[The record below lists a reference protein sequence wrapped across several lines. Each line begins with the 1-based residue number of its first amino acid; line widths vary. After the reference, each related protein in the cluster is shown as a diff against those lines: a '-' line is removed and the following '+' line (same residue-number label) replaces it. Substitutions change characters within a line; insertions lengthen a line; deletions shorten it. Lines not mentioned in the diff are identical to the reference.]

1 MESAEIIERLYSL
14 GHFNNPARETGVRLA
29 DLPKLRLTDAVV
41 REAIRSYQD
50 YMRGEVG
57 TDDAHAPAFAEL
69 IEAPRCGF
77 PDFPVDDAGERLYAS
92 DTPLEANWPIS
103 CRMRLKYGRIFET
116 LRGLTKTQVDQML
129 IAAMNCWN
137 YSLEVSLTPNG
148 ENWAKS
154 GAHVWCDAA
163 PLSGPTLAWSY
174 LANNDCNSPK
184 QQRINSG
191 RAWEFWFAV
200 TTMAHE
206 IGHVLGHQHLS
217 EPGALM
223 RPEIN
228 QQSLGRKGWQAAA
241 DFGQSKRLGYTV
253 KNTSRPSDEVMIR
266 IPGSDPGPTPG
277 PGPVPTPGPTPAN
290 PFANFRMV
298 NKATDD
304 EFLIVPAPK
313 F

>member
-1 MESAEIIERLYSL
+1 MESAEILERLYRL
-14 GHFNNPARETGVRLA
+14 GYFSGTGL
-29 DLPKLRLTDAVV
+29 KLTDMPRITLTSKFSRDAITRYQQFMTGSVV
-41 REAIRSYQD
+41 
-50 YMRGEVG
+50 
-57 TDDAHAPAFAEL
+57 TDDGRSPAFAEVMA
-69 IEAPRCGF
+69 IPRCGF
-77 PDFPVDDAGERLYAS
+77 PDFPVDDAGERMYAS

-103 CRMRLKYGRIFET
+103 CRMRLKYGRVFET
-116 LRGLTKTQVDQML
+116 VRGLTKTQVDQML

-163 PLSGPTLAWSY
+163 PLSGSILAWSY

-191 RAWEFWFAV
+191 RSWEFWFAV

-217 EPGALM
+217 EAGALM

-228 QQSLGRKGWQAAA
+228 QQSLARKGWQAAA

-253 KNTSRPSDEVMIR
+253 KNTSRPTDEVMIR
-266 IPGSDPGPTPG
+266 IPGSDPG
-277 PGPVPTPGPTPAN
+277 PTPGPTPAN

-298 NKATDD
+298 NKATGD

>member
-1 MESAEIIERLYSL
+1 MESAEILERLYRL
-14 GHFNNPARETGVRLA
+14 GYFSGTGL
-29 DLPKLRLTDAVV
+29 KLTDMPRITLTSKFSRDAITRYQQFMTGSVV
-41 REAIRSYQD
+41 
-50 YMRGEVG
+50 
-57 TDDAHAPAFAEL
+57 TDDGRSPAFAEVMA
-69 IEAPRCGF
+69 IPRCGF
-77 PDFPVDDAGERLYAS
+77 PDFPVDDAGERMYAS

-103 CRMRLKYGRIFET
+103 CRMRLKYGRVFET
-116 LRGLTKTQVDQML
+116 VRGLTKTQVDQML

-163 PLSGPTLAWSY
+163 PLSGSILAWSY

-191 RAWEFWFAV
+191 RSWEFWFAV

-217 EPGALM
+217 EAGALM

-228 QQSLGRKGWQAAA
+228 QQSLARKGWQAAA

-253 KNTSRPSDEVMIR
+253 KNTSRPTDEVMIR
-266 IPGSDPGPTPG
+266 IPRSDPG
-277 PGPVPTPGPTPAN
+277 PTPGPTPAN

-298 NKATDD
+298 NKATGD

>member
-1 MESAEIIERLYSL
+1 MESLEILQRLHSL
-14 GHFNNPARETGVRLA
+14 GYFSGTGLKVT
-29 DLPKLRLTDAVV
+29 DLPKITLTSQFARDAITRYQKFMTGSVV
-41 REAIRSYQD
+41 
-50 YMRGEVG
+50 
-57 TDDAHAPAFAEL
+57 TDDGNSPQFAEVMA
-69 IEAPRCGF
+69 IPRCGF
-77 PDFPVDDAGERLYAS
+77 PDFPVNDADERLYAT

-103 CRMRLKYGRIFET
+103 CRMRLKYGRVFET
-116 LRGLTKTQVDQML
+116 VRGLTKTQVDQML

-163 PLSGPTLAWSY
+163 PLSGSTLAWSY

-191 RAWEFWFAV
+191 RSWEFWFAV

-217 EPGALM
+217 EAGALM

-228 QQSLGRKGWQAAA
+228 QQSLARKGWQAAA

-253 KNTSRPSDEVMIR
+253 KNTSRPADEVMIR

-277 PGPVPTPGPTPAN
+277 PGPSPTPGPTPAN

-298 NKATDD
+298 DQSTGNQ
-304 EFLIVPAPK
+304 FLIVPAPK